1 MRNTLI
7 LIATLLPTTLIT
19 GTITQCINTVPRT
32 VQNVNKPDVH
42 CLSVL
47 IYGEARG
54 ESLQGKIA
62 VAYTVVNRAK
72 NKTLCQVALAP
83 KQYSIFNNNPELR
96 AAAVSLHLEPKQKNK
111 LDNKSWAQSL
121 AVAELVMKKAVKDP
135 TNGATHYVAYKS
147 LNYIP
152 TWTRKF
158 TIVAKI
164 GNHTFFKDLTRG
176 TKIQLG

>member
-54 ESLQGKIA
+54 ESLLGKIA
-62 VAYTVVNRAK
+62 VAYTVINRAK

-121 AVAELVMKKAVKDP
+121 AVAELVMKRAVKDP
-135 TNGATHYVAYKS
+135 VSGATHYLSDSLMKS
-147 LNYIP
+147 RGYHYPRWSKEYVQVGL
-152 TWTRKF
+152 
-158 TIVAKI
+158 I
-164 GNHTFFKDLTRG
+164 GKHRFFK
-176 TKIQLG
+176 KKPKS